1 MDELWDWLKLLIFTF
16 KWNNVASAKVGVH
29 GKRSKKFKKD
39 SLELPKSGD
48 LIIVVNR

>member
-16 KWNNVASAKVGVH
+16 KWNNVASAKVGY
-29 GKRSKKFKKD
+29 GKRSKKFKD